1 MTSSVL
7 VQAAATRELSGVAGW
22 MTSLID
28 TFGPIGV
35 GVVILAETVFPPI
48 PSEAILPAAGYL
60 AGLGQLGFWS
70 TLVWATLGSVIGA
83 LALYWAGAAIGSE
96 RIGRIAARLPLMSS
110 SDVDRA
116 WSTFDRWQQ
125 PAVFWGRLIP
135 GVRSLVSIPAGAQ
148 GMPLGRF
155 TALTALG
162 SLIWNVILM
171 GAGWWLG
178 DRYGATASVSHWI
191 NIGVLVGAV
200 GFVAW
205 FLLRKL
211 RSRNEPESAPVRG
224 RV

>member
-1 MTSSVL
+1 MTLPAVAQS
-7 VQAAATRELSGVAGW
+7 AASGELSGVAGW

-28 TFGPIGV
+28 ALGPAGV
-35 GVVILAETVFPPI
+35 GVVILAETIFPPI
-48 PSEAILPAAGYL
+48 PSEAVLPAAGYL

-70 TLVWATLGSVIGA
+70 TLFWATLGSVVGA
-83 LALYWAGAAIGSE
+83 LALYWAGAVIGPA
-96 RIGRIAARLPLMSS
+96 RMGRIAARLPLMSS

-148 GMPLGRF
+148 RMPLGRF
-155 TALTALG
+155 TMLTALG
-162 SLIWNVILM
+162 SLIWNLVLM

-178 DRYGATASVSHWI
+178 DRYGATAGVSHWI
-191 NIGVLVGAV
+191 NVGVLAGGV

-205 FLLRKL
+205 FLLRKV
-211 RSRNEPESAPVRG
+211 RSRNNPDSTPVG
-224 RV
+224 RRI